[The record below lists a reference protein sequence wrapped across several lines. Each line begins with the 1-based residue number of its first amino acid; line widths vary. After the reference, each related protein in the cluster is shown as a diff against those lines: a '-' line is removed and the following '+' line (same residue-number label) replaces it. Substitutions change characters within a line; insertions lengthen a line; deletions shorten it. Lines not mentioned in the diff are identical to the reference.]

1 MQVFFFFM
9 QLMDQ
14 VIVTYYHF
22 ISYQIISLDISLLI
36 ATFHLIIQ
44 LYVIQFKFMASD
56 FIHFARY

>member
-1 MQVFFFFM
+1 M